1 MDGKR
6 QKADIRAAPPR
17 MLNRRALTL
26 AVLVVE
32 DIATCL
38 LEAGYLVIEAAS
50 GEEAISICKSE
61 VPIDMVFTDI
71 NLGGMTSGWDV
82 AECFRAER
90 PDVPLLYVSGEV
102 INPERCVPGSVFVAK
117 PYRHTDVLSA
127 CQRSAAARQ
136 MTAARWRF
144 LSQPGKSFF
153 RREYFLNTHL
163 INQMSPPKIR

>member
-1 MDGKR
+1 
-6 QKADIRAAPPR
+6 

-127 CQRSAAARQ
+127 CQRLRAR
-136 MTAARWRF
+136 
-144 LSQPGKSFF
+144 
-153 RREYFLNTHL
+153 
-163 INQMSPPKIR
+163 